1 MSTCM
6 TTRPGACGP
15 SYTLALVPHPNGMA
29 SPARAV
35 RAGVPQLARRVRRG
49 QATGLHVRVR
59 GVHRAARMH
68 EHPALAH
75 ATTAAVLLRVGGA
88 PDRLG
93 GRGLEQLPDQAV

>member
-49 QATGLHVRVR
+49 QAAGLHVRVR
-59 GVHRAARMH
+59 GLQRAARVH

-75 ATTAAVLLRVGGA
+75 AAGTTVLLGVGGPA
-88 PDRLG
+88 GRLG
-93 GRGLEQLPDQAV
+93 AGGVLD